1 LNITAKNRTSQF
13 TNKMKELS
21 IVIVSYNVRY
31 FLEQCLYSVLKAA
44 GACAIPV
51 EIIVVDN
58 QSSDDSVGYLQ
69 PKFPT
74 VQFISN
80 KENIGFSRANNLG
93 WRQARGSMVLFLNP
107 DTIIGEESLKQSIEL
122 LEQYNDVGAVGVRMV
137 DGSGRYLPE
146 SKRGIPTPAASFYK
160 LSGLIHLF
168 PRSEKIAQYYMGHL
182 SNKKNYE
189 VFVLAGAYMMVRKK
203 VLEETGG
210 FDEQFFMY
218 GEDVDLSYRIQK
230 AGYKNVFIGK
240 TSIIHFKGESTKKD
254 IRYLKQFYHAMRLF
268 AKKHFS
274 RQGWWL
280 PVLIEITIAC
290 RMGLYYLSNLLY
302 FKINSSKSSH
312 PVKTL
317 VVAAI
322 GEAIQATEIF
332 ENYPG
337 VKRSIRIAATDIH
350 IGEIATYD
358 KFNEI
363 VFVAGDSSY
372 QHIIQ
377 QIELHPQQA
386 LYWFTAKGSRCMVCS
401 DSKKQPGGVLI
412 KE

>member
-1 LNITAKNRTSQF
+1 MNITTKNRTSQF
-13 TNKMKELS
+13 RNEMKELS

-31 FLEQCLYSVLKAA
+31 FLEQCLYSVEKAA
-44 GACAIPV
+44 KACAIPV

-58 QSSDDSVGYLQ
+58 QSADDSVGYLQ

-80 KENIGFSRANNLG
+80 KENTGYARANNQG
-93 WRQARGSMVLFLNP
+93 WRLAKGNIILFLNP
-107 DTIIGEESLKQSIEL
+107 DTIIGEESLQQSIEL
-122 LEQYNDVGAVGVRMV
+122 LKQYDNVGAVGVRMV
-137 DGSGRYLPE
+137 DGGGMYLPE
-146 SKRGIPTPAASFYK
+146 SKRGIPTPAAAFYK

-182 SNKKNYE
+182 NNQSNYE
-189 VFVLAGAYMMVRKK
+189 VFVLAGAYLMVRKK
-203 VLEETGG
+203 ILEETGG

-240 TSIIHFKGESTKKD
+240 TSIVHFKGESTRKD
-254 IRYLKQFYHAMRLF
+254 IRYLKLFYHAMRLF
-268 AKKHFS
+268 AKKHFAH
-274 RQGWWL
+274 QGWWL
-280 PVLIEITIAC
+280 PLLIDITIAC

-302 FKINSSKSSH
+302 FKINGRKRSR
-312 PVKTL
+312 PVKTM
-317 VVAAI
+317 VVAAS

-332 ENYPG
+332 DNYPG
-337 VKRSIRIAATDIH
+337 VKRNIRIAATNID

-363 VFVAGDSSY
+363 VFVAGDNSY

-377 QIELHPQQA
+377 QIELHPKEA
-386 LYWFTAKGSRCMVCS
+386 LYWFTARGSNCMVCS
-401 DSKKQPGGVLI
+401 NSKKQPGGVLI